1 MQCHRNLAF
10 ALSLAVTAFCNVATA
25 SQLPEPVGVS
35 STVEGQCKPSAL
47 DENGKWD
54 CRLSKA
60 HPTCTQNPSGEVSIE
75 IRDLV
80 AAGEPLSSLDK
91 LIQEKFKTAGIS
103 ETIAWLACQ
112 GFSVHGDGEGYQE
125 TESRVTLARLAILV
139 TMAEYSRG
147 ELERT
152 LLSWKEVK
160 AERCFLWVVCIN
172 RNPIYLHIVI
182 RFDKSGQILSFKSNI
197 ATEGM

>member
-25 SQLPEPVGVS
+25 SQLPESVGFA

-112 GFSVHGDGEGYQE
+112 GFSVHGEGEGYQE
-125 TESRVTLARLAILV
+125 TESRVTLARLAIAIH
-139 TMAEYSRG
+139 MNSYSQEG
-147 ELERT
+147 LGKT
-152 LLSWKEVK
+152 LLSWKTVK
-160 AERCFLWVVCIN
+160 AERCFLWIFCGGLSITG
-172 RNPIYLHIVI
+172 LQIVI
-182 RFDKSGQILSFKSNI
+182 RFDQAGQIQSLKSSI
-197 ATEGM
+197 ATEGL